1 MIMIALI
8 VFGIYFI
15 GVVLAL
21 IVIALIN
28 GRYEDNIIPAYCTM
42 SWFLLLFFG
51 ILYFV
56 VYPLDRFYKWLY
68 KIFEKKKK

>member
-1 MIMIALI
+1 MGGLI
-8 VFGIYFI
+8 VLGIYFI

-28 GRYEDNIIPAYCTM
+28 GKYGDDLSPALCVG
-42 SWFLLLFFG
+42 SWFLLLIFG
-51 ILYFV
+51 ILSFV

>member
-1 MIMIALI
+1 MIVLIALA
-8 VFGIYFI
+8 IYFI

-28 GRYEDNIIPAYCTM
+28 GRYDDNISPINCTT
-42 SWFLLLFFG
+42 SWFFLLIFG
-51 ILYFV
+51 IIYFV
-56 VYPLDRFYKWLY
+56 VYPLDCFYKWLY